1 MQRQNKIT
9 YIKCNVIT
17 FWRIYKDDS
26 ATGHMHKGMWYNNL
40 VVGKT
45 AMMVLDNMDKGI
57 QCDKLI
63 SGLVK

>member
-1 MQRQNKIT
+1 VLIL
-9 YIKCNVIT
+9 
-17 FWRIYKDDS
+17 WRIYKDDS
-26 ATGHMHKGMWYNNL
+26 ATGHMHRGTWYNNL